1 MVERAQ
7 VAPSVRRQCELLG
20 IARSGI
26 NYTAKSP
33 DDEELGIMRRIDEIH
48 LEKPCFG
55 SRMMAVTLRN
65 EGRPVNRKR
74 AQRLMRA
81 MGIESLAP
89 KPSTSAPHPE
99 HTKYPYLLRG
109 MKVFRANQVW
119 ASDITYIPMRHGF
132 VYLVCVMDWFSRRVL
147 AWRLSTTMDT
157 AFCVEALIEA
167 LERYGSPQIFNTD
180 QGSQFT
186 SEDFTSELRKRKI
199 AVSMDGKGRFLDNVF
214 VERLWRSLKY
224 EEVYLHAYDTPKVAR
239 EAIGRYL
246 NYYNVARPHQALGYR
261 TPTVVFEHSV
271 AIQTNAKPGIAK
283 VNIRQAEHVQAPAKT
298 TTYPRRA
305 AAA

>member
-1 MVERAQ
+1 
-7 VAPSVRRQCELLG
+7 
-20 IARSGI
+20 
-26 NYTAKSP
+26 
-33 DDEELGIMRRIDEIH
+33 MRRIDEIH
-48 LEKPCFG
+48 LVQPCFG

-89 KPSTSAPHPE
+89 KPSTSTPHPE
-99 HTKYPYLLRG
+99 HTRYPYLLRG
-109 MKVFRANQVW
+109 LTIFRANQVW

-157 AFCVEALIEA
+157 SFCVEALNEA
-167 LERYGSPQIFNTD
+167 IDRFGPPQIFNTD

-186 SEDFTSELRKRKI
+186 SDEFTSVLKKRQI
-199 AVSMDGKGRFLDNVF
+199 AISMDGKGRFLDNVF

-239 EAIGRYL
+239 EAIGRYIS
-246 NYYNVARPHQALGYR
+246 YYNAARPHQALGYR
-261 TPTVVFEHSV
+261 TPTVVFDHSIATQANTKPVIANVNMRTPEHSR
-271 AIQTNAKPGIAK
+271 AHT
-283 VNIRQAEHVQAPAKT
+283 KT
-298 TTYPRRA
+298 STCSRKA